1 MDKGADRK
9 WEGVAGGER
18 SDAPRAEETEGFG
31 FVLHLASRVY
41 LSPDE

>member
-9 WEGVAGGER
+9 WEGVTGRER
-18 SDAPRAEETEGFG
+18 SDAPRVEETEG
-31 FVLHLASRVY
+31 FVLHLARRVY

>member
-9 WEGVAGGER
+9 WEGVAGRER
-18 SDAPRAEETEGFG
+18 SDTPRVEEAEGFG
-31 FVLHLASRVY
+31 LTLHLARRVY